1 MSRGRKIL
9 SVAAFALAM
18 LAIAVLVLY
27 SQKPKDTQDLPA
39 DDGRLLF
46 DRKLFDD
53 FKLTLG
59 TVTVTHATATQMASE
74 GDVHWWLA
82 AQFSPQ
88 AFKDF
93 KSALAQAATPE
104 NWKVDDAE
112 QPFDEKQQMPA
123 WVNRLPA
130 KPYDSLR
137 LTARKSDA
145 AAGAYQF
152 VFVPGD
158 GILYIHAMPMP

>member
-9 SVAAFALAM
+9 SFAAFALAM
-18 LAIAVLVLY
+18 FAIAGLVLY
-27 SQKPKDTQDLPA
+27 SQKSKDTQELTS

-46 DRKLFDD
+46 DRKLSDD
-53 FKLTLG
+53 FNLTLG
-59 TVTVTHATATQMASE
+59 SVPVTHATATQVASE

-93 KSALAQAATPE
+93 KSALALAATPE

-112 QPFDEKQQMPA
+112 QPFDEKQMPA

-137 LTARKSDA
+137 LTALKADA

-152 VFVPGD
+152 LFVPRD
-158 GILYIHAMPMP
+158 GILYIHVMPMP